1 MKDESKGKAEH
12 GILVSLFVS
21 KLDSEEILGKLL
33 GCSPRLNFCNS
44 ICAVIPDGSGE

>member
-21 KLDSEEILGKLL
+21 KLDSEEILGKKEVHMVVAH
-33 GCSPRLNFCNS
+33 G
-44 ICAVIPDGSGE
+44 